1 MIETQQPVV
10 ISSPSSAA
18 PRWRLATK
26 MALGMG
32 LILIVVAL
40 IVAAWTFVE
49 MRRMA
54 YTNLESK
61 GTALAETLNYG
72 VETVVNEQSEVSLQ
86 RIIDNS
92 ATIEDI
98 NRITIVDDRGTVIA
112 SSVRA
117 EVGSTTTSPPV
128 SAFLADEEL
137 KPTTSYD
144 DQAGTITIVQSLRG
158 GNTFASRP
166 TGNIFGAI
174 EVVLSTDAATTS
186 AVQAA
191 GRMLLITMAGYVLLI
206 GALGMALHR
215 MVVSPLN
222 QLTLAAG
229 RFREGERT
237 MRSQIQRSDEIGILS
252 ASFDTMADEVEHTL
266 QDLQTY
272 ANSLEQ
278 QRTELSHTLD
288 ELQSSTEERI
298 RLAETIRELST
309 PVISLHDHVILL
321 TLIGDIDEE
330 RAQQF
335 QESLLEG
342 IEQHNAQKAIIDLTG
357 VPVVDTQV
365 AATLINAT
373 RAARLLGAQVI
384 VVGITPQVAQS
395 IVHLGIDFSNI
406 VTRVDLQAG
415 VVYALNSLGF
425 EIVHRQTR

>member
-1 MIETQQPVV
+1 MIEPHTQPVV
-10 ISSPSSAA
+10 VRPQAASA
-18 PRWRLATK
+18 PRWRLANK
-26 MALGMG
+26 MVLGMS
-32 LILIVVAL
+32 LILLVVAL
-40 IVAAWTFVE
+40 LVAAWTFLE
-49 MRRMA
+49 MRRLA
-54 YTNLESK
+54 LDNLESK

-72 VETVVNEQSEVSLQ
+72 VETVVGEDSSVSLQ

-92 ATIEDI
+92 ATIANI
-98 NRITIVDDRGTVIA
+98 SRITIVDDQGSIIA

-117 EVGSTTTSPPV
+117 EVDMTTTSMPV
-128 SAFLADEEL
+128 NAFLADEDL
-137 KPTTSYD
+137 TPTTTYND
-144 DQAGTITIVQSLRG
+144 EARTITIVQALRG
-158 GNTFASRP
+158 GTTFASRP

-174 EVVLSTDAATTS
+174 EVVLSTDEAVSAAM
-186 AVQAA
+186 QAA
-191 GRMLLITMAGYVLLI
+191 GRMLAITMAGYVLLV
-206 GALGMALHR
+206 GGLGLAMHR
-215 MVVSPLN
+215 MIVRPLN
-222 QLTLAAG
+222 QLTLVAG

-237 MRSQIQRSDEIGILS
+237 MRSQIQRDDEIGLLS

-272 ANSLEQ
+272 AANLEQ
-278 QRTELSHTLD
+278 QRTELSQTLD
-288 ELQSSTEERI
+288 ELQSSTEERL

-309 PVISLHDHVILL
+309 PVISLYDNVILL

-330 RAQQF
+330 RARQF

-365 AATLINAT
+365 AATLIDAT

-415 VVYALNSLGF
+415 VVYALKSMGLQ
-425 EIVHRQTR
+425 ISHR